1 MLFKKQITLKTK
13 LITHTSVGIRI
24 ETLMEKPGQAMPL
37 ICKYVYMV
45 DDMKFEAWC
54 EENKEILDGL
64 LSMICVKGIRI
75 MIGNEQV
82 RPSFTIQSNDGMIS
96 MPLLDGPVTFIVH
109 RDSVSPKEWTVLVE
123 DPAMAAHSR

>member
-1 MLFKKQITLKTK
+1 
-13 LITHTSVGIRI
+13 
-24 ETLMEKPGQAMPL
+24 
-37 ICKYVYMV
+37 
-45 DDMKFEAWC
+45 MKFEAWC
-54 EENKEILDGL
+54 EKNKEILDGL

-82 RPSFTIQSNDGMIS
+82 RPSFTIQSDNGMIS

-123 DPAMAAHSR
+123 DPTMAAHAPVS